1 MKGDIVF
8 VTREPLLLK
17 KIDNRINKEESCFI
31 DKLIAR
37 IVYYRHYGIE
47 IDNGQIIHFYCPSI
61 LKLKE
66 AKVEKISVN
75 EFIGKNGIL
84 EYEKLIESKLSEEE
98 ITERAKKFLGSNFGG
113 YKIKTNNCEHF
124 AYWCATDIK
133 ISKQKP
139 SRTTY
144 KSLVFMFGGLYYF
157 FIGLNIFSEILKKNE
172 L

>member
-8 VTREPLLLK
+8 VTREPLLFK
-17 KIDNRINKEESCFI
+17 KIDYRINEKCSLI

-47 IDNGQIIHFYCPSI
+47 IDNNEIIHFYCPSI

-66 AKVEKISVN
+66 AKVEKISIDK
-75 EFIGKNGIL
+75 FIGENGLL
-84 EYEKLIESKLSEEE
+84 EYEKIIESKLNEEE
-98 ITERAKKFLGSNFGG
+98 ITERAERFLESDFGG

-124 AYWCATDIK
+124 AFWCATDIK
-133 ISKQKP
+133 ISRQKP

>member
-8 VTREPLLLK
+8 VTREPLLFK
-17 KIDNRINKEESCFI
+17 KIDYRINEKCSFI

-47 IDNGQIIHFYCPSI
+47 IDNNEVIHFYCPSI

-66 AKVEKISVN
+66 AKVEKISVI
-75 EFIGKNGIL
+75 EFTGKNGIL
-84 EYEKLIESKLSEEE
+84 EYEKIIGPKLNEEE
-98 ITERAKKFLGSNFGG
+98 VAERAEKFLGSDFGG

-124 AYWCATDIK
+124 AFWCATDIK
-133 ISKQKP
+133 ISRQKP